1 MHPSIISVFENGILT
16 ADDVRGRTV
25 LEVGACDVN
34 GSVRPIIENLGP
46 ASYLGVDNT
55 NGPRVDKVAD
65 CGDLIATF
73 GWGAFDVVVSTE
85 MLEHVADWR
94 RCIANLAGVTAEE
107 GLLVVTTR
115 SPGYPYHAFP
125 EDYWRYTPD
134 VLSGILT
141 AIGLD
146 VIDCFPDPD
155 AGMPGV
161 VAKARKPV
169 GWQIPAEASL
179 LAPAIQPERAGNRP
193 LSILGQP
200 HEADG
205 SGYYRFY
212 LPYKHLARGVN
223 HRIMLPEAGTKF
235 TPNNDELGDIDVIV
249 GQRFMGAHGVKLW
262 DLWAGRVKL
271 VYETDDDMLR
281 PDPSN
286 WLAHLHDEAV
296 RGTYKHCVQISDLVT
311 VSTEPLAEQMRQY
324 NPNVVVLPNF
334 VHGDMLYLDRPR
346 RDRVTVGWS
355 GGMSHLR
362 DWMEAA
368 DPLRQVLDSHP
379 GVDMHFIG
387 LDYSPVL
394 RTNRECRYTPWKP
407 DVWDYYQLIDFDI
420 GLAPLAD
427 TPFNT
432 CKSNIKALEYMALG
446 IPVIASDTPA
456 YRDLVVDGV
465 TGYLVHGKDEW
476 HARLTDL
483 INDEAM
489 RTEMGAKGR
498 EVASGW
504 TIQQGWKLWR
514 DAYEAVTGWK
524 A

>member
-1 MHPSIISVFENGILT
+1 MHPSILETFERGLLS
-16 ADDVRGRTV
+16 AEDVKGKTV
-25 LEVGACDVN
+25 LEVGAADVN
-34 GSVRPIIENLGP
+34 GSVRPHIETLGP
-46 ASYLGVDNT
+46 ASYLGVDSSP
-55 NGPRVDKVAD
+55 GPRVDKVAD

-73 GWGAFDVVVSTE
+73 GWGAFDIVVSTE

-94 RCIANLAGVTAEE
+94 RCVANLAGVVADD

-115 SPGYPYHAFP
+115 SPGYPYHAYP

-134 VLSGILT
+134 VLAGILT

-146 VIDCFPDPD
+146 VVDCFPDPD
-155 AGMPGV
+155 PTMPGV
-161 VAKARKPV
+161 VAKARKPA
-169 GWQIPAEASL
+169 GWEIPAEAAL

-212 LPYKHLARGVN
+212 LPYKHLARNVP
-223 HRIMLPEAGTKF
+223 HRVMLPEPGSKF
-235 TPNNDELGDIDVIV
+235 TPDNDQLGEIDVIV

-262 DLWAGRVKL
+262 DMWAGRVKL
-271 VYETDDDMLR
+271 IYETDDDMAR

-286 WLAHLHDEAV
+286 WLAHLHDETV
-296 RGTYKHCVQISDLVT
+296 RETYKHCIRISELVT
-311 VSTEPLAEQMRQY
+311 VSTEPLAEQVRPL

-334 VHGDMLYLDRPR
+334 VHGDMLYLDRPQR
-346 RDRVTVGWS
+346 ERVTLGWS
-355 GGMSHLR
+355 GGMSHLK
-362 DWMEAA
+362 DWMEVA
-368 DPLRQVLDSHP
+368 DPLRHVLSVSPH
-379 GVDMHFIG
+379 VDMHFIG
-387 LDYSPVL
+387 LDYSPLL
-394 RTNRECRYTPWKP
+394 RRECRYTPWKP

-427 TPFNT
+427 TPFNS

-446 IPVIASDTPA
+446 IPVVASDRPA

-465 TGYLVHGKDEW
+465 TGFLVRNENEW
-476 HARLTDL
+476 RDRLNAL
-483 INDEAM
+483 ILDEAM

-498 EVASGW
+498 EVASQW

-514 DAYEAVTGWK
+514 DAYEGVTGWK
-524 A
+524 P